1 MKRFLAVG
9 VGGMFEAMARAG
21 IFEAISSTAGLW
33 AVNLIGSFIIGY
45 AAARFHK
52 KSAEFRLFI
61 STGFVGS
68 FTTFSVFSAEWFSLL
83 DDRYVLGIVFALA
96 MTGVSVLAAAAGL
109 VFGRQAVAQ

>member
-9 VGGMFEAMARAG
+9 VGGMLGALARAG

-33 AVNLIGSFIIGY
+33 AVNLFGSFVIGY

-68 FTTFSVFSAEWFSLL
+68 FTTFSAFSAQWFSLL
-83 DDRYVLGIVFALA
+83 EAQYMAAIGFALA
-96 MTGVSVLAAAAGL
+96 MTAASVLMAAGGL
-109 VFGRQAVAQ
+109 AIGRQAMAK